1 MSTDRTSGPSSFPS
15 LECKCDV
22 LRLVGY
28 IGIMAK
34 LRGLLKASHFGPT
47 LIVTSISFGFAVH
60 YWWEGPAY
68 VIAFGVFTGQ
78 LVVGWSNDLY
88 DFDDDL
94 RHQRTNKPLVSGL
107 ITKQYLEKWLRA
119 MVPFSFVAN
128 LLGPLGIRGGLVY
141 MLGIACGVAYN
152 FYFKFS
158 VLSPLPYAIAFA
170 ALPSS
175 IAISKDITPPLWMWL
190 GGALLGM
197 AAHFINVLKDMKEDH
212 VSGIKG
218 LPQRLGT
225 RGSVVAAVVLIS
237 VSVLV
242 LL

>member
-1 MSTDRTSGPSSFPS
+1 M
-15 LECKCDV
+15 K
-22 LRLVGY
+22 
-28 IGIMAK
+28 K
-34 LRGLLKASHFGPT
+34 LKGLLKAAHFGPT
-47 LIVTSISFGFAVH
+47 LIVTTISFGFALN

-94 RHQRTNKPLVSGL
+94 KHQRSKKPLVSGL
-107 ITKQYLEKWLRA
+107 ITKEYLQKWLRF

-128 LLGPLGIRGGLVY
+128 LLGPLGIKGGSVY

-158 VLSPLPYAIAFA
+158 ALSPLPYAIAFA

-175 IAISKDITPPLWMWL
+175 VAISKDVNPPLWML
-190 GGALLGM
+190 VGGALFGM
-197 AAHFINVLKDMKEDH
+197 AAHFINVIKDMDQDQA
-212 VSGIKG
+212 SGIKG
-218 LPQRLGT
+218 LPQRLGKAKSIAAAT
-225 RGSVVAAVVLIS
+225 ILIFLGVAALIVL
-237 VSVLV
+237 
-242 LL
+242 

>member
-1 MSTDRTSGPSSFPS
+1 M
-15 LECKCDV
+15 K
-22 LRLVGY
+22 
-28 IGIMAK
+28 K

-47 LIVTSISFGFAVH
+47 LLVTAISFGFATY

-88 DFDDDL
+88 DFEDDL
-94 RHQRTNKPLVSGL
+94 RHNRLNKPLVAKT
-107 ITKQYLEKWLRA
+107 ITKETLQRWLRF
-119 MVPFSFVAN
+119 MVPFSFIAN
-128 LLGPLGIRGGLVY
+128 LLGPLGIKGGLVY

-158 VLSPLPYAIAFA
+158 PLSPLPYAIAFA
-170 ALPSS
+170 ALPSC
-175 IAISKDITPPLWMWL
+175 IAFSKDITPPLWMWL

-197 AAHFINVLKDMKEDH
+197 AAHFINVIKDMKEDQI
-212 VSGIKG
+212 SEIGG

-225 RGSVVAAVVLIS
+225 TKSIITAAVLALLAIS
-237 VSVLV
+237 VIFYL
-242 LL
+242 